1 MRPRKSF
8 SWQTIPFGG
17 LLLLSLLFWFLGGC
31 ASPGALSSIPSAP
44 PLASEEVLASCIPL
58 SEAEMG
64 ELRGCYDSFYYFSYN
79 VTFDLVPSNPT
90 VTVDYYANYQGPP
103 GQAALTGP
111 VATFTDA
118 AGNVKF
124 QAGVGEGSLGKGFYS
139 VLNVA
144 GTNNLVIVDNKI
156 TLNLPNATSLIPSI
170 TIFNIPTLSGV
181 K

>member
-1 MRPRKSF
+1 MRLRNTGSRQTLPLGGIAVLVF
-8 SWQTIPFGG
+8 S
-17 LLLLSLLFWFLGGC
+17 LLLLGAC
-31 ASPGALSSIPSAP
+31 ASPGTFQSGTPGP
-44 PLASEEVLASCIPL
+44 PPPPGEVLAACTPL

-64 ELRGCYDSFYYFSYN
+64 ELRGCYDSFYYFAYN
-79 VTFDLVPSNPT
+79 VTFDLVAANPT
-90 VTVDYYANYQGPP
+90 VTVEYFANYQGPP

-118 AGNVKF
+118 NGNVKF

-144 GTNNLVIVDNKI
+144 GTNNFVIVDNKV

-170 TIFNIPTLSGV
+170 TILNIPTLSGV
-181 K
+181 R